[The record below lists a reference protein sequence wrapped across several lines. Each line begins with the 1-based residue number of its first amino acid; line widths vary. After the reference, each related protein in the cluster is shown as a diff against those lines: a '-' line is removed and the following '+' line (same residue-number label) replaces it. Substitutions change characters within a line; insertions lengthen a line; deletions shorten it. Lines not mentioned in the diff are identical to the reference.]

1 MIRNIIE
8 SEIDECAAVIRAS
21 HATVANNFGL
31 TKENCPTHTSFIQ
44 PEKLKMQFDHG
55 CPMFVYIEDSKI
67 VGYFSMIPQKDGG
80 LELDNLS
87 VLPQYRHKGYGAE
100 MIKYAV
106 NTAKSMNVDALKIG
120 IIEENT
126 ILKNWYLRN
135 GFVHIGTRKF
145 EHLPFTVGF
154 MEYKI
159 K

>member
-1 MIRNIIE
+1 
-8 SEIDECAAVIRAS
+8 
-21 HATVANNFGL
+21 
-31 TKENCPTHTSFIQ
+31 
-44 PEKLKMQFDHG
+44 
-55 CPMFVYIEDSKI
+55 
-67 VGYFSMIPQKDGG
+67 MIPQKDGS

-106 NTAKSMNVDALKIG
+106 NTARSMNVDALKIG
-120 IIEENT
+120 IIEENA
-126 ILKNWYLRN
+126 ILKNWYLQN